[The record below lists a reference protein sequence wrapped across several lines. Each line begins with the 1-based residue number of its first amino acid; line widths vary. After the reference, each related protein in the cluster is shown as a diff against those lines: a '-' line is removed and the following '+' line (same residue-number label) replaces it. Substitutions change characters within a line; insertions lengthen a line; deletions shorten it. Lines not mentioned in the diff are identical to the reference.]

1 MKHVPINKIQGNE
14 RNPRKVDAEKFRKL
28 VNSLRDFPDM
38 LEKRPLIVADG
49 VILGGNM
56 RYKAAL
62 ELGLK
67 TVPVIDASDWT
78 EDQRQQFIIKDN
90 LNFGEWDWDILA
102 NEWEVT
108 DLQDWGMP
116 IPYTDDDFTEM
127 DNPNNEETENI
138 IATELDRESNYVVLK
153 FERDIDWIQA
163 KTLLGLNTE
172 TALRSNGKPW
182 SQGIGRVLNGPEA
195 IKKLSNAY

>member
-14 RNPRKVDAEKFRKL
+14 KNPRKVEAAKFKKL

-108 DLQDWGMP
+108 ELQDWGMP
-116 IPYTDDDFTEM
+116 VPFTEDDFTEM
-127 DNPNNEETENI
+127 GNPDNEETENI

-195 IKKLSNAY
+195 IKKLSNAH